1 LTESPKIFKKSV
13 CVAGWMAWLKGL
25 PMTMISYAQDGEDVM
40 LRRVFPEDRTGFYI
54 DIGANDPVINS
65 VTKHFYDRGWRGIN
79 VEPISDLCDR
89 LHATR
94 PYDINLNLGVSDRV
108 GQLTFHESPDLPG
121 WSTFS
126 TELARSYRDRR
137 MTLREYPIPVTTL
150 AHICEEHVTGSIDF
164 LKIDAE
170 GFEREILTGNDWTRW
185 RPKVVVVEDAWPDR
199 WEHLLIDAGYVL
211 AHRSKMN
218 RFYTRVEDGPLAER
232 LRPPLGSDDDFVR
245 HRHTQVLVAMNH
257 RFDAGE
263 ELSPAALRFAL
274 WLRRQAKKHP
284 VLISVCEQVIRSVG

>member
-1 LTESPKIFKKSV
+1 
-13 CVAGWMAWLKGL
+13 MAWLKGL

-170 GFEREILTGNDWTRW
+170 GFEREVLLGSDFLRW
-185 RPKVVVVEDAWPDR
+185 RPRVMLIENSWPEVWEPALEGLNYLPAAFDGLNRFFVRAED
-199 WEHLLIDAGYVL
+199 EHLLSSFATMANVL
-211 AHRSKMN
+211 DNFIPHEVVRLIRGLVDQRDEAR
-218 RFYTRVEDGPLAER
+218 AEI
-232 LRPPLGSDDDFVR
+232 
-245 HRHTQVLVAMNH
+245 
-257 RFDAGE
+257 
-263 ELSPAALRFAL
+263 AALKEPTRL
-274 WLRRQAKKHP
+274 TRRLK
-284 VLISVCEQVIRSVG
+284 SVVRCLTRRAG